1 MADVPPPPAVP
12 PPPSGDPALP
22 PRSFGQIFGT
32 ALDIYRR
39 NAAQLLTIVAIVVI
53 PLSIISFLI
62 VRVALAPGTTRQQI
76 GDTVVEVPEPRSLIV
91 LLLAAGIGAAIAIII
106 NSILQ
111 AATMRGAALASLGEP
126 VDISDSY
133 RWGMRRF
140 GSVLLVAVLIGLG
153 VLGGLILLI
162 IPGIIFLVLWS
173 VSIPA
178 VVVEGKR
185 GTEAMRRSWQLVR
198 GHFWFVLGVVVVAAI
213 ITSVVS
219 SIFSAIAGE
228 SDILALILNTVGQI
242 ITAPFSALV
251 TVVLYL
257 DLRTKTENLTMMG
270 LRGELEQSV

>member
-1 MADVPPPPAVP
+1 MADAPQTPAVP

-22 PRSFGQIFGT
+22 PRSFGEIFST

-39 NAAQLLTIVAIVVI
+39 NAAKLLGLVAVVVI
-53 PLSIISFLI
+53 PLSLIGFLI
-62 VRVALAPGTTRQQI
+62 VRVALAPGTRRVNI
-76 GDTVVEVPEPRSLIV
+76 GGRVAEVPQPRNLLV
-91 LLLAAGIGAAIAIII
+91 ALLAVGIGAAIAIII

-140 GSVLLVAVLIGLG
+140 GSVLLVGILIGLG

-162 IPGIIFLVLWS
+162 IPGIIFLVMWS
-173 VSIPA
+173 VSIPS
-178 VVVEGKR
+178 VVVEGQR
-185 GTEAMRRSWQLVR
+185 GTSAMRRSWQLVR
-198 GHFWFVLGVVVVAAI
+198 GHFWFVLGVVVVASI

-219 SIFSAIAGE
+219 SIFTRLAGT
-228 SDILALILNTVGQI
+228 SDVLAYILNTIGQI
-242 ITAPFSALV
+242 ITAPFAALV

-257 DLRTKTENLTMMG
+257 DLRTKSENLTVTE
-270 LRGELEQSV
+270 LRGQLDRS

>member
-1 MADVPPPPAVP
+1 MADMPPPPSVP

-22 PRSFGQIFGT
+22 PRSFGQIFGA

-62 VRVALAPGTTRQQI
+62 VRVALAPGTTRQQV
-76 GDTVVEVPEPRSLIV
+76 GDVVIEVPEARSLIV
-91 LLLAAGIGAAIAIII
+91 ILLAAGIGAAIAIII

-111 AATMRGAALASLGEP
+111 AATMRGASLASLGEP

-140 GSVLLVAVLIGLG
+140 GSVLLVAVLVGLG

-162 IPGIIFLVLWS
+162 IPGIIFLVMWS

-198 GHFWFVLGVVVVAAI
+198 GHFWFVLGVVVVTAI

-228 SDILALILNTVGQI
+228 SDILALILNTIGQI
-242 ITAPFSALV
+242 ITAPFAALV

-257 DLRTKTENLTMMG
+257 DLRTKTENLTMTG
-270 LRGELEQSV
+270 LRGELERSV

>member
-22 PRSFGQIFGT
+22 PRSFGGIFST
-32 ALDIYRR
+32 ALEIYRR
-39 NAAQLLTIVAIVVI
+39 NAVKLLAIVAVIVI
-53 PLSIISFLI
+53 PLSLISFFI
-62 VRVALAPGTTRQQI
+62 VRALVTPGTETA
-76 GDTVVEVPEPRSLIV
+76 EVGGQTIEIPERRSLFV
-91 LLLAAGIGAAIAIII
+91 LLLAAAIGAAIAIII

-111 AATMRGAALASLGEP
+111 AATMRGAALATLGEP
-126 VDISDSY
+126 VDISESY
-133 RWGMRRF
+133 RWGLRRF

-162 IPGIIFLVLWS
+162 IPGIIFLVMWS

-178 VVVEGKR
+178 VVVEGQR
-185 GTEAMRRSWQLVR
+185 GTSAMRRSWNLVK

-219 SIFSAIAGE
+219 SIFSRFAGT
-228 SDILALILNTVGQI
+228 SDTLALILNTIGQI

-257 DLRTKTENLTMMG
+257 DLRTKAENLTMTG
-270 LRGELEQSV
+270 LRGELERG

>member
-1 MADVPPPPAVP
+1 MADMPPPAVP

-32 ALDIYRR
+32 ALDIYRQ
-39 NAAQLLTIVAIVVI
+39 NAGKLLAIVALIVV

-62 VRVALAPGTTRQQI
+62 VRVALAPGTRDVQVGTE
-76 GDTVVEVPEPRSLIV
+76 VVEVPEPRSLLV
-91 LLLAAGIGAAIAIII
+91 LLLAAGIGAAIGIII

-111 AATMRGAALASLGEP
+111 AATMRGAALASMGQP

-140 GSVLLVAVLIGLG
+140 GSVLLVAVLVGLG

-162 IPGIIFLVLWS
+162 IPGIIFLVMWS
-173 VSIPA
+173 VSIPS

-198 GHFWFVLGVVVVAAI
+198 GHFWFVLGVVVVTAI

-228 SDILALILNTVGQI
+228 SDILALILNTIGQI
-242 ITAPFSALV
+242 ITAPFAALV

-257 DLRTKTENLTMMG
+257 DLRTKTENLTMTG
-270 LRGELEQSV
+270 LRGELERSV